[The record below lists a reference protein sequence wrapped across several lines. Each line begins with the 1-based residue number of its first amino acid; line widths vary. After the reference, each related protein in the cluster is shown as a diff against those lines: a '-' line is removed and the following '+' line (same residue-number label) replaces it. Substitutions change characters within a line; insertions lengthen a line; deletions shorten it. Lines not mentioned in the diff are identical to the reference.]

1 MSSNKLK
8 STRITIVLLDK
19 FPTISKHTFNISES
33 EERFSYVTWIK
44 GIIDSFCL
52 SNDFRH
58 ENEAWIYGFS
68 DELLL
73 KIKGN
78 SVRYI
83 NPESRSLAMLL
94 RQVFIAHNS
103 NYIKSKMPLGFE
115 IENLSLPS
123 AEKLFLNG
131 LYYDNS
137 GISVQKAIKSYLNTE
152 TNNMHI
158 VFDQRKNKN
167 KDSFEALISYKIKNV
182 DERNLSN
189 LIVLTNYYID
199 KYQQ

>member
-1 MSSNKLK
+1 
-8 STRITIVLLDK
+8 
-19 FPTISKHTFNISES
+19 
-33 EERFSYVTWIK
+33 
-44 GIIDSFCL
+44 
-52 SNDFRH
+52 
-58 ENEAWIYGFS
+58 
-68 DELLL
+68 
-73 KIKGN
+73 
-78 SVRYI
+78 
-83 NPESRSLAMLL
+83 MLL

-137 GISVQKAIKSYLNTE
+137 GVSVQEAIKSYLNTDK
-152 TNNMHI
+152 NNRYI

-182 DERNLSN
+182 DERDLSN
-189 LIVLTNYYID
+189 LIVLTNYYVDI
-199 KYQQ
+199 YQQ